1 MDRDGSIRIVKL
13 YCNNCGQ
20 LLAAYLDDDK
30 SAKVTCPR
38 CRHVLFIHKGRR
50 FYEIKIYFPKNDM

>member
-1 MDRDGSIRIVKL
+1 MDVVKL

-50 FYEIKIYFPKNDM
+50 FYEIKIYFPKNGM